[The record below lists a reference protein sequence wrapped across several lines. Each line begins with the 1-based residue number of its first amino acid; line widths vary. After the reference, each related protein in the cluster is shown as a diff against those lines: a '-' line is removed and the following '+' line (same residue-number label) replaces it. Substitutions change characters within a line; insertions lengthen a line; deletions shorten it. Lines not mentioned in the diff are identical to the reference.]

1 MSHLNRTFA
10 SMKYIS
16 VFIFL
21 NLYLY
26 QFLPAQELHS
36 IGTPVNSMH
45 TEYAPAISPDDKTII
60 FQSSR
65 QGGVYKLFEAKYDE
79 KTKKWSEPKY
89 LSNINNFFE
98 SKTYIFGP
106 CLSYDGNYLYFCT
119 DEKGMGAMDIWV
131 SRRKGKEWTTPSN
144 LGYPINTDG
153 YDGFPAVSA
162 DGKAL
167 YFMRDNKNN
176 NNRTNSGLECY
187 DLYVSYKQ
195 PNGAWGE
202 PQKLPAPVNMGC
214 ERIPRIMPDGKTL
227 YFSSF
232 RPGGKGDLDIYK
244 SVLGP
249 DGRWS
254 NPQPLNFMNTNTADN
269 TGSINGACDKMYIA
283 SKQQNNWDIFYVDIP
298 PEYRPAV
305 TNIVVEGTI
314 TDTTTQKPVSAKIQV
329 ADLETKE
336 ILIEQ
341 ENNNYD
347 GTYMVVVPVGKDYEI
362 TVSAKGYFFN
372 SMEINAKEIT
382 TYKEID
388 KDVKLEKLK
397 KDKAIQLKNIYFDFD
412 SYKLKPESYIELDK
426 VVRLMQENPEII
438 IELSAHTDDKG
449 KHEYNMTLSNNR
461 AKSAADYIISKGI
474 DKNRIRS
481 IGYGESK
488 PLLPNSTDENRAIN
502 RRVEFKIL

>member
-1 MSHLNRTFA
+1 
-10 SMKYIS
+10 MKRFVPVLIALS
-16 VFIFL
+16 IAKL
-21 NLYLY
+21 ES
-26 QFLPAQELHS
+26 AQQLHS
-36 IGTPVNSMH
+36 IGAPVNTTH

-65 QGGVYKLFEAKYDE
+65 QGGVYKLYESKYDE

-131 SRRKGKEWTTPSN
+131 SRRKGKEWTTPTN
-144 LGYPINTDG
+144 LGPPINTEG
-153 YDGFPAVSA
+153 YDGFPAISA

-167 YFMRDNKNN
+167 YFMRDNKSSNN
-176 NNRTNSGLECY
+176 KTNSGLECY
-187 DLYVSYKQ
+187 ELYVSYKQ
-195 PNGAWGE
+195 PDGSWGE
-202 PQKLPAPVNMGC
+202 PQKLPPPVNLGC

-227 YFSSF
+227 YFASY

-249 DGRWS
+249 DGKWS
-254 NPQPLNFMNTNTADN
+254 NPQALDFMNTSGPDN
-269 TGSINGACDKMYIA
+269 TGSINAACDKMYIA
-283 SKQQNNWDIFYVDIP
+283 SKAGNNWDIFYVGIP
-298 PEYRPAV
+298 PEYRPAT

-314 TDTTTQKPVSAKIQV
+314 ADSTTQKPVPAKIQV

-341 ENNNYD
+341 ENNAHD
-347 GTYMVVVPVGKDYEI
+347 GTYMVVVPTGKDYEI

-382 TYKEID
+382 TYQEID
-388 KDVKLEKLK
+388 KDIKLEKLK
-397 KDKAIQLKNIYFDFD
+397 KDKPVPLNHIYFDFD

-426 VVRLMQENPEII
+426 VVRLMQENPEIR
-438 IELSAHTDDKG
+438 IELSAHTDDRG
-449 KHEYNMTLSNNR
+449 KDDYNMILSNNR
-461 AKSAADYIISKGI
+461 AKAAAEYIISKGI
-474 DKNRIRS
+474 DKNRIVPR
-481 IGYGESK
+481 GYGETK
-488 PLLPNSTDENRAIN
+488 PIVPNTTDENRAIN